1 MSEEAFAGAAGSETT
16 TGAAER
22 GEARDSEMS
31 DQTSKAAGYSD
42 DEISEK
48 VMAIIAEQTMIEH
61 QSVTLDSTP
70 EDLGIDSLGVVD
82 IVFAIEEAFD
92 VSVPYNANDPTESEF
107 DLSNVASVIEGVKKL
122 VREKRS
128 A

>member
-1 MSEEAFAGAAGSETT
+1 MSDKSSTAAGF
-16 TGAAER
+16 
-22 GEARDSEMS
+22 
-31 DQTSKAAGYSD
+31 SD
-42 DEISEK
+42 DEIAEK

-92 VSVPYNANDPTESEF
+92 VSVPYNANDPSESEF

-122 VREKRS
+122 LRAKQS